1 MLRRTMAEFAEVLR
15 KPWARVVLLTV
26 FLEGAFLYGAFAF
39 IASHLHRVLGI
50 SLSSAGTVVMLFGMG
65 GLVFAGSASRV
76 VAALG
81 ESGLARWG
89 GLLLAGALLLIGIAP
104 NLWWALAGCLA
115 SGLGFYMLHNTLQ
128 INATQMA
135 PERRGAA
142 VASFASCFYLGQ
154 SVGVAVAGGLV
165 ERSGTA
171 AIILM
176 GAGGVLLLS
185 QHFGWR
191 RGQRPRVPAV

>member
-1 MLRRTMAEFAEVLR
+1 
-15 KPWARVVLLTV
+15 
-26 FLEGAFLYGAFAF
+26 
-39 IASHLHRVLGI
+39 
-50 SLSSAGTVVMLFGMG
+50 
-65 GLVFAGSASRV
+65 
-76 VAALG
+76 
-81 ESGLARWG
+81 
-89 GLLLAGALLLIGIAP
+89 
-104 NLWWALAGCLA
+104 
-115 SGLGFYMLHNTLQ
+115 
-128 INATQMA
+128 MA

-171 AIILM
+171 AIMLM

-191 RGQRPRVPAV
+191 RSQRPRVPAV